1 MAGGQPEHPASPIPA
16 SLGTWNFKTWNFK
29 IGTFS
34 LPPGPPFDSTP
45 RARATEPIDVRY
57 VAGLARLELT
67 DAECGVFQ
75 RQLEA
80 ILGHVESL
88 AALDVEG
95 IEPTSYPAPVYDV
108 MREDIPGESLPREA
122 ILANAPDQALDQI
135 RVPKVI
141 ADA

>member
-1 MAGGQPEHPASPIPA
+1 MFAFA
-16 SLGTWNFKTWNFK
+16 
-29 IGTFS
+29 
-34 LPPGPPFDSTP
+34 LPPAGPFLSNPP
-45 RARATEPIDVRY
+45 RMATEHIDVRY

-67 DAECGVFQ
+67 DGECAVFQ

-88 AALDVEG
+88 AALDVSG

-108 MREDIPGESLPREA
+108 MREDEPRESLPA
-122 ILANAPDQALDQI
+122 GAVLANAPDQAQEQI

>member
-1 MAGGQPEHPASPIPA
+1 M
-16 SLGTWNFKTWNFK
+16 
-29 IGTFS
+29 
-34 LPPGPPFDSTP
+34 
-45 RARATEPIDVRY
+45 ATEHIDVRY

-67 DAECGVFQ
+67 EEECSVFQ

-88 AALDVEG
+88 TELDVEG

-108 MREDIPGESLPREA
+108 MREDLPAASLPREA
-122 ILANAPDQALDQI
+122 VLANAPDQAQDQI